1 MGSAGTQSPGWMV
14 RHPLITAVTIIVAI
28 VWAASALGVTSAAD
42 QDDSKRSDR
51 NAAHRQDPSDRKG
64 NSQDKGA
71 DDATG
76 VVTNTE
82 PKPKP
87 TYLVVHVV
95 DGDTVDLGN
104 GETVR
109 LVGIDTPEMGQCGY
123 ERATEAL
130 TNLVGGRL
138 VTLGESDEDRDRYGR
153 LLRYVDRG
161 AVDAGL
167 EMIESGLAVAR
178 YDSRDGY
185 GRHPREDR
193 YIEADRKSLDVRCA
207 PLPKTFVD
215 PPSNCEPGY
224 SPCVPTYPPDLD
236 CADTGP
242 VAVTGS
248 DPHGLDGDGDGVA
261 CGGD

>member
-1 MGSAGTQSPGWMV
+1 MRTYLAVRGWGAIELSSKGPQSHGWMT
-14 RHPLITAVTIIVAI
+14 RHPLITAVVIIVAL
-28 VWAASALGVTSAAD
+28 VWAGSALGITSNAD
-42 QDDSKRSDR
+42 PDDGKRSER
-51 NAAHRQDPSDRKG
+51 NAAHRQ
-64 NSQDKGA
+64 
-71 DDATG
+71 
-76 VVTNTE
+76 E
-82 PKPKP
+82 KPER
-87 TYLVVHVV
+87 TYLVTHVV

-109 LVGIDTPEMGQCGY
+109 LVGIDTPEMGECGY

-138 VTLGESDEDRDRYGR
+138 VTLGESDEDRDQYDR

-167 EMIESGLAVAR
+167 TMIESGLAIAR

-193 YIEADRKSLDVRCA
+193 YIEADRRSPDVGCA
-207 PLPKTFVD
+207 PSPKTFVD

-242 VAVTGS
+242 VSVTGS

-261 CGGD
+261 CGSD